1 MPQALEEGKCS
12 YQGRSWVRL
21 GFLKTKKSA
30 EAILAI
36 GNEPL
41 NRKGGGLTG

>member
-30 EAILAI
+30 DAILAT
-36 GNEPL
+36 GNEL
-41 NRKGGGLTG
+41 QTEIVDGLTA